1 MVKIIGAPKLVVWAE
16 KIRKERMKVWQ
27 ETSPEVFKA
36 IEPILSGQSSAD
48 WWISN
53 KDKGLDAI
61 CKQLLGK
68 FK

>member
-1 MVKIIGAPKLVVWAE
+1 MGGEDPQGTNESLAGDLTGSI
-16 KIRKERMKVWQ
+16 Q
-27 ETSPEVFKA
+27 A